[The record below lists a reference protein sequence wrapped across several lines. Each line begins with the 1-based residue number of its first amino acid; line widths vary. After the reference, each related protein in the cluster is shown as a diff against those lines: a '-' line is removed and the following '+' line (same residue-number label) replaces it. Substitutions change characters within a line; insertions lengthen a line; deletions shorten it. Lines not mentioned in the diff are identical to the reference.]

1 MNILIADDELAI
13 RSLVAE
19 VLTDA
24 GHTVTT
30 AEDGADALEK
40 YKQEWHEIVF
50 SDIRMPKMTGIE
62 LLGHIKALN

>member
-19 VLTDA
+19 VLTDE

-30 AEDGADALEK
+30 AEE
-40 YKQEWHEIVF
+40 
-50 SDIRMPKMTGIE
+50 
-62 LLGHIKALN
+62 